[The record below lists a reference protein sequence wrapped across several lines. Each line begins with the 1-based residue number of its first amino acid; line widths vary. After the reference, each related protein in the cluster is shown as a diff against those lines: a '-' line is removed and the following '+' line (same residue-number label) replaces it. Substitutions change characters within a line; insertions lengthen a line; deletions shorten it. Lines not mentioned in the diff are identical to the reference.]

1 MILHEINLSCDP
13 TAMSTLAPAPAVM
26 RQAAVLIV
34 DDAPA
39 HLGALR
45 SMMLEQG
52 YQTFVANTGARAL
65 EIAQRALPDLILL
78 DIVLPGM
85 DGMEVCRRLKAHP
98 ATSNIPVIFMSAR
111 TETDDIVAGFDIGAA
126 DYISKPL
133 RLAEVC
139 ARVRVQLQ
147 FHRASLSQ
155 QQQNERLRLI
165 VNSMDEGLMMIEA
178 NGRIQYA
185 NPACDRYLGY
195 AQGELAGRSIHEL
208 LAPPV
213 AQEYLAFFGPGAG
226 LESDKP
232 AAGPAPPAWRG
243 AREVL
248 IRQRDGILRAMDLTL
263 TPMGAEQPM
272 FIALLH
278 DITHHKQ
285 SENALQR
292 EVLLDP
298 LTKIANRRHFD
309 AFLEKEWQRAIRS
322 SRPLSL
328 IVLDVDHFKGY
339 NDSLGH
345 VAGDACLQQVAMA
358 LQSHAL
364 RATDLA
370 ARYGGEEF
378 VLLFGETGHD
388 AACAIG
394 EAIRAHIESLNIP
407 NPGSTTSPWLTASLG
422 VSTIVPT
429 QLDDIKEFFVSADR
443 AMYAAKEGGRNG
455 MRAVQTGATL
465 DLLHAALQS

>member
-1 MILHEINLSCDP
+1 
-13 TAMSTLAPAPAVM
+13 MSTFASVSAASP

-45 SMMLEQG
+45 SMMLQQG
-52 YQTFVANTGARAL
+52 HQTFVANSGERAL
-65 EIAQRALPDLILL
+65 NIAQRALPDLVLL
-78 DIVLPGM
+78 DINLPGM

-98 ATSNIPVIFMSAR
+98 VTSAIPVIFMSAR
-111 TETDDIVAGFDIGAA
+111 SETEDIVAAFDIGAS
-126 DYISKPL
+126 DYITKPL

-139 ARVRVQLQ
+139 ARVRAQLQ
-147 FHRASLSQ
+147 FRRTSLSQ
-155 QQQNERLRLI
+155 QEQADRLRLI
-165 VNSMDEGLMMIEA
+165 VNSIDEGLMIIEPS
-178 NGRIQYA
+178 GRIQYA

-195 AQGELAGRSIHEL
+195 APGELAGCTLDGL
-208 LAPPV
+208 LAPSV
-213 AQEYLAFFGPGAG
+213 AQEYLDLFTRSVAGANTG
-226 LESDKP
+226 T
-232 AAGPAPPAWRG
+232 GAPDCRG

-263 TPMGAEQPM
+263 TPMTADPPL
-272 FIALLH
+272 FVALLH

-285 SENALQR
+285 SETALQR
-292 EVLLDP
+292 AALVDP

-309 AFLEKEWQRAIRS
+309 AFLEKEWQRAVRS
-322 SRPLSL
+322 SQPLSL

-345 VAGDACLQQVAMA
+345 AAGDACLQQVAMA

-378 VLLFGETGHD
+378 VLLFGETGFET
-388 AACAIG
+388 AIALG
-394 EAIRAHIESLNIP
+394 EAIRAHIESLHIP
-407 NPGSTTSPWLTASLG
+407 NPRSTTSEWVTASLG
-422 VSTIVPT
+422 VATIVPT
-429 QLDDIKEFFVSADR
+429 QLDDLKDFFVSADR
-443 AMYAAKEGGRNG
+443 AMYAVKDAGRNG
-455 MRAVQTGATL
+455 VRAVRTGSAQL
-465 DLLHAALQS
+465 AEPALS

>member
-1 MILHEINLSCDP
+1 MPS
-13 TAMSTLAPAPAVM
+13 LAHVSAASPRP
-26 RQAAVLIV
+26 AAVLIV

-45 SMMLEQG
+45 SMMLQQG
-52 YQTFVANTGARAL
+52 YQTFVANSGERAL
-65 EIAQRALPDLILL
+65 GIAQRTLPDLILL

-98 ATSNIPVIFMSAR
+98 VTCDIPVIFMSAR
-111 TETDDIVAGFDIGAA
+111 GETEDIVAAFDIGAS
-126 DYISKPL
+126 DYITKPL

-139 ARVRVQLQ
+139 ARVRAQLQ
-147 FHRASLSQ
+147 FRRTSLSQ
-155 QQQNERLRLI
+155 QEQADRLRLI
-165 VNSMDEGLMMIEA
+165 VNSIDEGLMIIEPS
-178 NGRIQYA
+178 GRIQYA

-195 AQGELAGRSIHEL
+195 GPGELAGCTLDGL
-208 LAPPV
+208 LAPSV
-213 AQEYLAFFGPGAG
+213 AQEYLNLFSRSRNG
-226 LESDKP
+226 SDI
-232 AAGPAPPAWRG
+232 AANAPDCRG

-248 IRQRDGILRAMDLTL
+248 IRQRDGTLRAMDLTL
-263 TPMGAEQPM
+263 TPMIGDQPL
-272 FIALLH
+272 FVALLH

-292 EVLLDP
+292 AALVDP

-309 AFLEKEWQRAIRS
+309 TFLEKEWQRAVRS
-322 SRPLSL
+322 SQPLSL

-345 VAGDACLQQVAMA
+345 AAGDACLQQVAMA

-378 VLLFGETGHD
+378 VLLFGETGFE
-388 AACAIG
+388 AAAALG
-394 EAIRAHIESLNIP
+394 EAIRAHIESLHIP
-407 NPGSTTSPWLTASLG
+407 NPRSSTSEWVTASLG
-422 VSTIVPT
+422 VATIVPT
-429 QLDDIKEFFVSADR
+429 QLDDLKDFFVSADR
-443 AMYAAKEGGRNG
+443 AMYAVKDAGRNG
-455 MRAVQTGATL
+455 VRAVRTGSAHL
-465 DLLHAALQS
+465 AEPALS